1 MSKDAKILISDE
13 EIQKYKDTC
22 TQWSPVFLRL
32 PIETAKDVLKFFTPV
47 TKLRGEKKMPSI
59 YGKSQFSPFKKD
71 KSSDAEVHIDW
82 RTLTTR
88 HANVVESFAP
98 VDYVDMPLGINSTY
112 LGEKLKK
119 APQTVLIMAELS
131 ASRGEPL
138 AQAVITGKYDPDGDT
153 SEDICDGIITIA
165 KNEIEAGNISED
177 KGNLYIMKPLT
188 MENCCDEIKKFV
200 FSMDPFL
207 RKQSNFLFCAPEVV
221 DMYNESYLLTHQAV
235 PYNKEYDQ
243 PYVEGS
249 SKKLTLVGLPQLA
262 GTDIMFATQKKNLL
276 YGTYLESDQSFVD
289 IIRKNH
295 YEMSMASD
303 MWIGVDFRT
312 LDKRVIKF
320 IQISESDEKEP
331 AKNPVQGGD
340 ENK

>member
-1 MSKDAKILISDE
+1 MANDAKILISDAE
-13 EIQKYKDTC
+13 VENYKNLC

-32 PIETAKDVLKFFTPV
+32 PIATANDVLKYFTPV
-47 TKLRGEKKMPSI
+47 TKLRGDRKMPSI
-59 YGKSQFSPFKKD
+59 FGKSQFSPFKKD
-71 KSSDAEVHIDW
+71 KSSDAEVKIDW

-88 HANVVESFAP
+88 HANVIESFAP
-98 VDYVDMPLGINSTY
+98 VDYVDMPLGVASDY

-119 APQTVLIMAELS
+119 APQAVLVMSELS

-165 KNEIEAGNISED
+165 KDEIKAGNISEE
-177 KGNLYIMKPLT
+177 KGNLYVMKNTLT

-207 RKQSNFLFCAPEVV
+207 RKQANFLFCAPEVV
-221 DMYNESYLLTHQAV
+221 DMYNESYLLTHQSV

-249 SKKLTLVGLPQLA
+249 NKKLTLVGLPQLA

-276 YGTYLESDQSFVD
+276 YGTYLESDRSFVD
-289 IIRKNH
+289 IMRKNH

-320 IQISESDEKEP
+320 IQLPSATEK
-331 AKNPVQGGD
+331 APVQGGND
-340 ENK
+340 NK

>member
-1 MSKDAKILISDE
+1 MADVKVLISDE
-13 EIQKYKDTC
+13 EVQKYKDTC

-32 PIETAKDVLKFFTPV
+32 PIATANDVLKFFTPV
-47 TKLRGEKKMPSI
+47 TKLRGDKKMPSI

-71 KSSDAEVHIDW
+71 KSSDAEVKIDW

-88 HANVVESFAP
+88 HANVIEPFAP
-98 VDYVDMPLGINSTY
+98 VDYVDMPLGIASDY

-119 APQTVLIMAELS
+119 APQAVLVMAELS

-165 KNEIEAGNISED
+165 EKEITAGNISAA
-177 KGNLYIMKPLT
+177 KGNLYEMPKLT
-188 MENCCDEIKKFV
+188 MENTCDEIKKFV

-221 DMYNESYLLTHQAV
+221 DMYNESYLTSHQSV

-249 SKKLTLVGLPQLA
+249 SKKLTLVGLPQLE
-262 GTDIMFATQKKNLL
+262 GTKIMFATQKKNLL

-289 IIRKNH
+289 IMRKNH

-320 IQISESDEKEP
+320 IKLAD
-331 AKNPVQGGD
+331 
-340 ENK
+340 